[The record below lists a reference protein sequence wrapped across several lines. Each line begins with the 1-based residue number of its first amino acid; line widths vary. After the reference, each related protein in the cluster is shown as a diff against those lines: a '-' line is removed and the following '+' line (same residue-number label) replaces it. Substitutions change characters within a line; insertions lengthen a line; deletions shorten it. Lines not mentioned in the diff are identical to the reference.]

1 MIMHVRTCVTPQ
13 GSFVF
18 GLHQPEYQVKNLRE
32 SHMSERLGTLADGS
46 PLLNTANFPHGPVQA
61 GSAMPVYEIPNPF
74 PFRGTT
80 YIGKAWADK
89 NAKNISGI
97 RLSPKPE
104 VSLSDIMAGWAKSGY
119 IHSKDTA
126 KLILSL
132 PPPLLLALATSST
145 DPEDLEIIADAC
157 CDFIRDEQTKRPVG
171 MPYQPCENGNPRPV
185 IKNRP
190 LFEALANNFYI
201 PDDYKK
207 AMVLK
212 PGVQGTNEIV
222 GEVNAPDTESH
233 VFEYLRANSYIPW
246 GHYAANMADDAVRY
260 QIADLTLADMKSMRH
275 LYYQRTFVRLACELE
290 QPLPATPGM
299 LTTPELERLRTAI
312 VDKLARCPETG
323 LNFNATL
330 WGWNFGFDY
339 SPSKYRLHASHQQI
353 HQQFA
358 LIPATVPMNPGDT
371 KTGASFPAYACGD
384 LVRQFIREYQK
395 ETGTDFFK
403 AYTHAIFTNCRMDG
417 NTDGPSSLIVYQDE
431 NVVLFVPKAQTS
443 QWELQLMTLGP
454 VGNIIEA
461 DTHVR
466 NSLDTGLWTAM
477 KALSALGA
485 RLVSVIE
492 YSKRID
498 DPKNG
503 QRLLYSF
510 LPRLPQSPGAFSE
523 AQLRWING
531 HYPEDFATACRAGL
545 KGSTKD

>member
-1 MIMHVRTCVTPQ
+1 MHVRTCVTPQ

-18 GLHQPEYQVKNLRE
+18 GLHQPEYQAENLRE
-32 SHMSERLGTLADGS
+32 SHLSEILGTLANGS
-46 PLLNTANFPHGPVQA
+46 PLYNTANFPRGPIQA
-61 GSAMPVYEIPNPF
+61 GSAVPIYEIPNPF

-89 NAKNISGI
+89 NAEDISGI
-97 RLSPKPE
+97 RLSPKPKI
-104 VSLSDIMAGWAKSGY
+104 SLSDIMAGWAESGY
-119 IHSKDTA
+119 IRSKDTA

-145 DPEDLEIIADAC
+145 DPQDLEIMADTC
-157 CDFIRDEQTKRPVG
+157 CDFIRDGQTKRPVG
-171 MPYQPCENGNPRPV
+171 MPYQQWENGSPRPV
-185 IKNRP
+185 IKNRV

-207 AMVLK
+207 VMVLK

-222 GEVNAPDTESH
+222 GDVKIPDTDSH

-246 GHYAANMADDAVRY
+246 GHYAANMAHDAVRY
-260 QIADLTLADMKSMRH
+260 RIADLTLADMKSMRH
-275 LYYQRTFVRLACELE
+275 LYYQRTVLRLARELALA
-290 QPLPATPGM
+290 LPETPRM
-299 LTTPELERLRTAI
+299 LTARELERLRTAI

-339 SPSKYRLHASHQQI
+339 SPSQYRLHASHQQI

-358 LIPATVPMNPGDT
+358 LIPAAVPMNPGDT
-371 KTGASFPAYACGD
+371 KTGASLPAYACGD
-384 LVRQFIREYQK
+384 LVRQFIHEYQK
-395 ETGTDFFK
+395 ETGAEFFK
-403 AYTHAIFTNCRMDG
+403 AYTHAIFTNRRMDK
-417 NTDGPSSLIVYQDE
+417 NTDKPASLIVYKDE
-431 NVVLFVPKAQTS
+431 NIILFVPKAQTS
-443 QWELQLMTLGP
+443 QWELQIMTLGP

-466 NSLDTGLWTAM
+466 NSLDIGLWTAM
-477 KALSALGA
+477 TALSALGA
-485 RLVSVIE
+485 HLVSVIE

-498 DPKNG
+498 EPEND

-531 HYPEDFATACRAGL
+531 HYPEDFAAACRAGL
-545 KGSTKD
+545 KKSTR

>member
-1 MIMHVRTCVTPQ
+1 MTMHVRTCVTPQ

-18 GLHQPEYQVKNLRE
+18 GLHQPEYQAENLRE
-32 SHMSERLGTLADGS
+32 SHLSEILGTLADGS
-46 PLLNTANFPHGPVQA
+46 PLLNTANFPRGPVQA
-61 GSAMPVYEIPNPF
+61 SSAMPIYEIPNPF
-74 PFRGTT
+74 PFRGAT

-89 NAKNISGI
+89 NAENITGI
-97 RLSPKPE
+97 GLPPKPE

-119 IHSKDTA
+119 INSKNTI

-132 PPPLLLALATSST
+132 PEPLLMALATSST
-145 DPEDLEIIADAC
+145 DPIDLEIMADAC
-157 CDFIRDEQTKRPVG
+157 CDFIHDEQTGRPVG
-171 MPYQPCENGNPRPV
+171 MPYLSCKKGRPRPV
-185 IKNRP
+185 IKNRL
-190 LFEALANNFYI
+190 LFETLANNFFI

-207 AMVLK
+207 VMVLR

-222 GEVNAPDTESH
+222 GDVKIPDTDSH

-246 GHYAANMADDAVRY
+246 GHYAANMAHDAVRY

-275 LYYQRTFVRLACELE
+275 LYYQRTVVRLAGELALA
-290 QPLPATPGM
+290 LPESPKM
-299 LTTPELERLRTAI
+299 LTVNELERLRTAI

-339 SPSKYRLHASHQQI
+339 SPSQYRLHASHQQI
-353 HQQFA
+353 HQQYA
-358 LIPATVPMNPGDT
+358 LVPATLPVSPGDT
-371 KTGASFPAYACGD
+371 NPGPLLPAYACGD
-384 LVRQFIREYQK
+384 LVRQFIREYHK
-395 ETGTDFFK
+395 ETGADFFK
-403 AYTHAIFTNCRMDG
+403 AYTRAIFTNRRMDG
-417 NTDGPSSLIVYQDE
+417 NAVRPSSLIVFQDK
-431 NVVLFVPKAQTS
+431 NVILFVPKAQTS

-454 VGNIIEA
+454 VGNILEA
-461 DTHVR
+461 DTRVR
-466 NSLDTGLWTAM
+466 NSLDIGLWTAM

-485 RLVSVIE
+485 RLVNVIE

-498 DPKNG
+498 DPEND

-531 HYPEDFATACRAGL
+531 HYPEDFAAACRAGL
-545 KGSTKD
+545 TKYSNC